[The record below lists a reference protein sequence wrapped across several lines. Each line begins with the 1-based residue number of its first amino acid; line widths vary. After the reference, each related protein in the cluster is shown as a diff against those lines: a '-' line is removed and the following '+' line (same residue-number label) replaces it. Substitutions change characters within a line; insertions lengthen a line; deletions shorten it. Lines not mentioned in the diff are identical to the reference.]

1 MPHIDE
7 LTLMMY
13 SDGELSSEEAEA
25 VQKHVDSCH
34 HCGSSLE
41 QLVAERQFVADRFFS
56 DDLPPMSF
64 QLYDMTSAQIHGIAM
79 LHKRTRRR
87 FLWRMLLLGGSI
99 LAVAVCYLVFWQ
111 RIWLEWVAPAWTSWK
126 SHLFWSS
133 ALWLNDNAREFFHA
147 PASYVM
153 ALPLPFF
160 VLVGLLLILNIRFSP
175 LPHSRL
181 SKREVD

>member
-56 DDLPPMSF
+56 DDLPYVFPALRHDLCTDSWNRHA
-64 QLYDMTSAQIHGIAM
+64 AQANSPP
-79 LHKRTRRR
+79 L
-87 FLWRMLLLGGSI
+87 S
-99 LAVAVCYLVFWQ
+99 VAH
-111 RIWLEWVAPAWTSWK
+111 APAWRQHSGRRC
-126 SHLFWSS
+126 L
-133 ALWLNDNAREFFHA
+133 
-147 PASYVM
+147 
-153 ALPLPFF
+153 LPR
-160 VLVGLLLILNIRFSP
+160 VLAANLA
-175 LPHSRL
+175 
-181 SKREVD
+181 